1 MWLVVAAVVPAVE
14 ATSQLVHVPSSATAS
29 GITTDAQ
36 VAQMQVGTLRVTA
49 SPAKTRSRE
58 RVAQAVGRVAAAVHA
73 VETTSQLVHVPS
85 SATAS
90 GITTDAQVVQMQVGT
105 LRVTASPALTRSR
118 EHASEMV
125 GRGVARA
132 DAEQGAR
139 RESGRATRAV
149 WQLSR
154 WEKSRGTSVSLSSTS
169 CGYRGNGVVWMAGR
183 LVGVGIGR

>member
-1 MWLVVAAVVPAVE
+1 VHAVDT
-14 ATSQLVHVPSSATAS
+14 TSQLVHVPSSATAS

-49 SPAKTRSRE
+49 SPALTRSRE
-58 RVAQAVGRVAAAVHA
+58 RVAQAVGRVAAVVHA
-73 VETTSQLVHVPS
+73 DDTKSQLVLVPS

-105 LRVTASPALTRSR
+105 LRVTASPAPTRSR
-118 EHASEMV
+118 EHASDVV

-154 WEKSRGTSVSLSSTS
+154 PEERRGTNVSVSSTRY
-169 CGYRGNGVVWMAGR
+169 GYRGNGAVWMAGR